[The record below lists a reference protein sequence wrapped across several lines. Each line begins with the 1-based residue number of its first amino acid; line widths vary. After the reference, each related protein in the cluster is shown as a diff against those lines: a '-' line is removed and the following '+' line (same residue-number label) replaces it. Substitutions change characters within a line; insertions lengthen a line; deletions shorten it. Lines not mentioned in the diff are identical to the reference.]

1 MDRGAWQATVHGVAE
16 SDKSIYYLYFYRS
29 LSELQLNLFIQDHQL
44 PRVFYLPVLLQA
56 LVFRSHLQRLK
67 LQLLE
72 VLQDLMQMN
81 IRQESLVQLHPLKVS
96 LVQVRNVQ
104 LNAEQK
110 PLTSQRKSAT
120 GEIKSA

>member
-1 MDRGAWQATVHGVAE
+1 
-16 SDKSIYYLYFYRS
+16 
-29 LSELQLNLFIQDHQL
+29 
-44 PRVFYLPVLLQA
+44 
-56 LVFRSHLQRLK
+56 
-67 LQLLE
+67 
-72 VLQDLMQMN
+72 MQMN